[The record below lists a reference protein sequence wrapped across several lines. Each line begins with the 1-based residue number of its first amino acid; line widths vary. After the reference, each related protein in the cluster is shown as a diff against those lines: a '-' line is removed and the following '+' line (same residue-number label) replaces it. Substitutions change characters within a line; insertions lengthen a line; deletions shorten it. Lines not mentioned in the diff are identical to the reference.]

1 MGVNPAWFHC
11 RLGNDCGQP
20 TVDMVGSTRTPCCG
34 DYMPDLTPDGVKIL
48 ADSLGLKIDEEDL
61 TEVTHRLNVIVAG
74 VERFSHPGLDSV
86 DPVPF
91 PRLEEAGD
99 GQ

>member
-1 MGVNPAWFHC
+1 M
-11 RLGNDCGQP
+11 
-20 TVDMVGSTRTPCCG
+20 
-34 DYMPDLTPDGVKIL
+34 L
-48 ADSLGLKIDEEDL
+48 AHSLGLEVDEEDL
-61 TEVTHRLNVIVAG
+61 VEATHRLNVIVAG

-91 PRLEEAGD
+91 PPLEEASH

>member
-1 MGVNPAWFHC
+1 
-11 RLGNDCGQP
+11 
-20 TVDMVGSTRTPCCG
+20 
-34 DYMPDLTPDGVKIL
+34 MPDITPDNAKIL
-48 ADSLGLKIDEEDL
+48 ADSLGLKIAEEDL
-61 TEVTHRLNVIVAG
+61 AEVTHRLNVIVSG

-91 PRLEEAGD
+91 PPLDEARH

>member
-1 MGVNPAWFHC
+1 
-11 RLGNDCGQP
+11 
-20 TVDMVGSTRTPCCG
+20 
-34 DYMPDLTPDGVKIL
+34 MPDVTPDGVKIL
-48 ADSLGLKIDEEDL
+48 ARSLDLEIAEEDL
-61 TEVTHRLNVIVAG
+61 AEVTHRLNVIVAG

-91 PRLEEAGD
+91 PPLEEAGH

>member
-1 MGVNPAWFHC
+1 
-11 RLGNDCGQP
+11 
-20 TVDMVGSTRTPCCG
+20 
-34 DYMPDLTPDGVKIL
+34 MPDVTPDGVKIL
-48 ADSLGLKIDEEDL
+48 ARSLDLEIAEEDL

-91 PRLEEAGD
+91 PPLEETGH

>member
-1 MGVNPAWFHC
+1 
-11 RLGNDCGQP
+11 
-20 TVDMVGSTRTPCCG
+20 
-34 DYMPDLTPDGVKIL
+34 MPDITPDNAKIL

-61 TEVTHRLNVIVAG
+61 AEVTHRLNVIVAG

-91 PRLEEAGD
+91 PPLDEARHE
-99 GQ
+99 Q

>member
-1 MGVNPAWFHC
+1 
-11 RLGNDCGQP
+11 
-20 TVDMVGSTRTPCCG
+20 
-34 DYMPDLTPDGVKIL
+34 MPNVTPDDVKIL
-48 ADSLGLKIDEEDL
+48 AQSVGLHVDEEDL

-74 VERFSHPGLDSV
+74 VERFSHAGLDSV

-91 PRLEEAGD
+91 PPLEEVRH